1 MAEDHRR
8 VETRQIVGTGMATDP
23 ERLQSISDE
32 QARRERAWRDAP
44 ERAFNDILQTSS
56 ARGSLVDEV
65 EPDRRRVA
73 AAKKAAAEA
82 EPAAAL
88 DNSESPPQKKA
99 MSSKPLPRI
108 PDPRERLMRAQL
120 AALERA
126 QSEAAAA
133 GPPSSGSGHGKK

>member
-1 MAEDHRR
+1 
-8 VETRQIVGTGMATDP
+8 MATDP

-56 ARGSLVDEV
+56 ARGALVDEV

-126 QSEAAAA
+126 QSEASAA